1 MHMCSL
7 ALWQLYYIVTI
18 DGIYGNVSW
27 KHTCYIWLTCFSTD
41 SMYSYEYKLCSHSRW
56 IFPSFVWGIHH
67 IGASKNDWDN
77 IYYTMLMLPKYSF
90 TLNSLIFCF
99 NLVVMAPPRSTNE
112 QSPQI
117 IEHKLHAKSKNKRS
131 TSEEWFFKYYIY
143 DRYFVFERT
152 WCRLFLTCVV
162 YT

>member
-1 MHMCSL
+1 MCSL

-56 IFPSFVWGIHH
+56 IVPSFVWGIHH

-143 DRYFVFERT
+143 DKYFVFERI